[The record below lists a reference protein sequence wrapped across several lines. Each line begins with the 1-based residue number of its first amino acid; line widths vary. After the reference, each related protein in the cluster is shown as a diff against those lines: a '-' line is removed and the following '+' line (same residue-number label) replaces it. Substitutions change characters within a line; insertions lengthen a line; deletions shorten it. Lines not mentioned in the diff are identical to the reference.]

1 MKLSFNSNKLDKY
14 DYIKEELTLS
24 KAFHKINK
32 LLNLRIKTDL
42 EITSL
47 VASLNTIFD
56 EYPTF
61 KQIIL
66 YIDQWCLVNT
76 KPEILQVNKA
86 LLLVIFYPFIV
97 YLAYVI
103 MNKNLVGITIENYNC
118 VLGKLNNW
126 KTKVYSEINNQGK
139 KEG

>member
-1 MKLSFNSNKLDKY
+1 MKLSFHSNKLDKF

-42 EITSL
+42 EINSL

-56 EYPTF
+56 ESSTF
-61 KQIIL
+61 KQIVL
-66 YIDQWCLVNT
+66 FIDQWCLVNT

-86 LLLVIFYPFIV
+86 LLMVIF
-97 YLAYVI
+97 
-103 MNKNLVGITIENYNC
+103 
-118 VLGKLNNW
+118 
-126 KTKVYSEINNQGK
+126 
-139 KEG
+139 